1 MSSGSLTGGFDLP
14 LNGRSGLKKLS
25 LSALV
30 TTQKLERLIAA
41 APNMGLSAILNTGIS
56 APAAIGI
63 PMQL

>member
-1 MSSGSLTGGFDLP
+1 MKKFK
-14 LNGRSGLKKLS
+14 RS
-25 LSALV
+25 AFV

-41 APNMGLSAILNTGIS
+41 APNMGLRAIPNAGIS